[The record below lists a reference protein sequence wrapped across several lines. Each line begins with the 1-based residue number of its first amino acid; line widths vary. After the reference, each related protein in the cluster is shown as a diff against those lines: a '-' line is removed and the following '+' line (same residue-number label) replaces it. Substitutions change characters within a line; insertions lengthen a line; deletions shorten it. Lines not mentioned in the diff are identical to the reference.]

1 MSLQI
6 INTIH
11 VLCKYAYK
19 AYRFSKMVIRVK
31 NDGLMLVMLL
41 FVIKLSCQEGKFSL
55 HIYMY
60 GATLLH
66 FIDYRS
72 SPE

>member
-1 MSLQI
+1 MSLEI
-6 INTIH
+6 INIIH

-19 AYRFSKMVIRVK
+19 AYRVSKIVIRVK
-31 NDGLMLVMLL
+31 NDGLMFVILL
-41 FVIKLSCQEGKFSL
+41 FVIKLSCQGKFSL
-55 HIYMY
+55 HNYMY